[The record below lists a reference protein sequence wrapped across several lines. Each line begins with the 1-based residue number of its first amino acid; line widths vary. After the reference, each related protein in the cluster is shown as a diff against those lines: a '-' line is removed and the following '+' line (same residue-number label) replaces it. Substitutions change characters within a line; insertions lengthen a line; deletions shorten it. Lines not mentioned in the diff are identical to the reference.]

1 MTFHKVTQHQLVA
14 NNMSNNIYDILN
26 KLPKSI
32 LADAV
37 EAEPIYESVDPR
49 GDILEAVNA
58 LEAKYEQHKEKSSGE
73 INYLNP
79 QAKRFV
85 QLAKAKFPE
94 TSSDLEAVVA
104 AVGDKTQELDQ
115 RDKETADWI
124 ARAKAS
130 IDTQQKEIADTEQ
143 AVNDANAR
151 YNAQEKR
158 LQDFNRQVAASELDV
173 KQQAQ
178 AALDYA
184 KQPGAEPADI
194 ISKVKAELPAQ
205 PTAEPIAPKEPEQAK
220 APRIVTPIATPKPA
234 TATKPADVKPA
245 PKIDPKD
252 KPFDPTSLA
261 ANDDK
266 QDELKFGES
275 KRVNESTE
283 MLKEYKEN
291 DPQLGYMIW
300 DQLLKAW
307 KQRLPKVDLNF
318 DGRHVTLWIDQIY
331 GILTDIGSDQNQ
343 ERKQQRIENILSSYN
358 NTVNILMSPRCKKFI
373 KQYEVFAKQD
383 PAVKKAKAKQKE
395 LAAVGQ
401 QELPGM
407 QPGVNYKLPAGS
419 REMQENLGN
428 NIMSANVEKLEENL
442 LERFMNFKED
452 AKPDFLDLDKDG
464 DTDEPMKQAAKDA
477 KKHEPADVDKDAVAK
492 RKRLQALKDK
502 QEDERAEKGDDY
514 KSATRFVKGR
524 AYGGSAQKDDEDKD
538 ELDEANWL
546 PGQKGIPV
554 TNPADAITKKPGYV
568 PPPKYVS
575 KPPKY
580 VPSGNPLPNKQVGT
594 KYSPQGT
601 PVPVMAPK
609 KTGELDEK
617 AVSKAQQK
625 FMGMVHAVQKGKMK
639 APSKDVANTAKG
651 MTKKAAKDFA
661 ATKHKGLPQHVA
673 ESRVVESDTTFDHI
687 CKRFPAEC
695 KKFKSEN
702 GMADV
707 AEISQELYDALYD
720 YYLHNGEMPYG
731 TAKARTGD
739 PYQWISDRFAQDLG
753 IVAETLTMEEPLL
766 DAVQELDEIARLAGL
781 PTKTCEACSC
791 NPCKCDEGLEAMAPS
806 DSSSPLTHT
815 DLDEAM
821 SRKDYRSMANEISQM
836 ENRDD
841 AKRLAHKYAVIAKK
855 DNSRFKE
862 EMFFAACGLEECDW
876 NMGSAPMIVGEEAC
890 PTCNEAPCKCDEGM
904 MEAEME
910 EGNEFSGA
918 LAAAKAAGEK
928 EFEVDG
934 KKYTVKEDININV
947 SANGEEDVVNLIRKL
962 SGMPVVAVAQSA
974 VAEEVVAEESPKE
987 REIEHTNTPREEV
1000 AGTDAAIPTGLDL
1013 NRAKKSYSRKPFHG
1027 DNPMAIEENL
1037 WTAYETMINDVKA

>member
-1 MTFHKVTQHQLVA
+1 
-14 NNMSNNIYDILN
+14 MSNNIYDILN

-115 RDKETADWI
+115 RDKETADWM

-358 NTVNILMSPRCKKFI
+358 DTVNILMSPRCKKFI

-502 QEDERAEKGDDY
+502 QEDERAEKDDY
-514 KSATRFVKGR
+514 NSKSSTRVVKGR
-524 AYGGSAQKDDEDKD
+524 AYGGAAQKDDEEKD
-538 ELDEANWL
+538 DLDEAAKPDFL
-546 PGQKGIPV
+546 DVDKDG
-554 TNPADAITKKPGYV
+554 DKKEPFKKAV
-568 PPPKYVS
+568 KD
-575 KPPKY
+575 KE
-580 VPSGNPLPNKQVGT
+580 QV
-594 KYSPQGT
+594 
-601 PVPVMAPK
+601 
-609 KTGELDEK
+609 DEK

-639 APSKDVANTAKG
+639 APSKDVAKTAKG